1 MRDWSHQGT
10 SVCGKA
16 EAERLTTRI
25 GLPIFVGMC
34 LIRGIAA
41 SVFCLSV
48 SLGVAGDGPGKLN
61 VEASKRSA
69 FVTIALQHDRRIGPI
84 TLEVKDD
91 QGRTLYR
98 EEGKAMQEEL
108 VRRLDKGIL
117 PKGEHTL
124 FISTRD
130 LKLSERF
137 VVE

>member
-1 MRDWSHQGT
+1 M
-10 SVCGKA
+10 
-16 EAERLTTRI
+16 EP
-25 GLPIFVGMC
+25 GLLIFVWMY
-34 LIRGIAA
+34 LKRRIVAA
-41 SVFCLSV
+41 AFCLTVSV
-48 SLGVAGDGPGKLN
+48 GLAGDGPGKLN
-61 VEASKRSA
+61 VAASRQSA
-69 FVTIALQHDRRIGPI
+69 FVTIAVQHDRRIGPI

-124 FISTRD
+124 HITTRD
-130 LKLSERF
+130 LQLSERF